1 MLDFDRIDVS
11 EGNDVN
17 KTSPLKECGIRHY
30 LHFLNYG
37 FKLQPN
43 ACNRCHDLL
52 MMSLNSSEIL
62 NIKGSNNHCFIS
74 LIRP

>member
-1 MLDFDRIDVS
+1 MLDFYIIAVS

-17 KTSPLKECGIRHY
+17 KTSPSKECGISHY

-52 MMSLNSSEIL
+52 MMSLSSSEVL
-62 NIKGSNNHCFIS
+62 NIKVSDNHCFIS